1 MMSSYTNN
9 INYGDIFAVICRLHK
24 PKTVVEFGVL
34 QGYSLKHI
42 VDNVDKSCKIIA
54 YDIFEEFNGNSA
66 NKTVLLDIFNRYTNV
81 SIEYGDFYKVHEQ
94 LGNSSID
101 IIHIDIANNGEVF
114 KFAVEKY
121 FEKLTDDGLLILEGG
136 SNERDNVDWMI
147 KYNKPKIIDFITE
160 YSDKYDIFTIG
171 TIPSVT
177 LLQRRHK

>member
-24 PKTVVEFGVL
+24 TKQVIEFGVL

-42 VDNVDKSCKIIA
+42 ADNVDKSCKIIA

-94 LGNSSID
+94 LGKVVLIS
-101 IIHIDIANNGEVF
+101 
-114 KFAVEKY
+114 Y
-121 FEKLTDDGLLILEGG
+121 TLT
-136 SNERDNVDWMI
+136 
-147 KYNKPKIIDFITE
+147 
-160 YSDKYDIFTIG
+160 
-171 TIPSVT
+171 
-177 LLQRRHK
+177 